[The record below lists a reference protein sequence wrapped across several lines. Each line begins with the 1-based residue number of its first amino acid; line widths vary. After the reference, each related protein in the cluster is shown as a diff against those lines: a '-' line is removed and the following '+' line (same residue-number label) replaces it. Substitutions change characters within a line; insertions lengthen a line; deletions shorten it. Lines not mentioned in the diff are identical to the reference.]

1 MMPLAKAYRELFP
14 IEETSQGFFTW
25 LRGYFLR
32 FETVGNNTTLVRVP
46 LARMTSNQKRSL
58 DEHLLLRKSDHLI
71 KEIILR
77 DNELS
82 FTFRRKTIGAKAQP
96 QKIIDFLSDEAEW
109 LREHGIQPG
118 CAGCGVAG
126 VHEVSRLHDYDFPL
140 CESCQTDLRQTLRQR
155 LSNDET
161 GRNYLSGLVG
171 AVIGSAVGA
180 ALFFIV
186 AYFTQ
191 RLFSVLAIIIG
202 LFAVGLYQKLKG
214 KRTVVGGVMVGFIT
228 TLVAVVAYF
237 LYLYV
242 LLRGIYDITPMT
254 FLRNLDA
261 VFAIPGVVSD
271 LVFYLLFV
279 LLSVFISMNGFI
291 KDVKRRQVTMAEL
304 GIRSKNDV
312 I

>member
-1 MMPLAKAYRELFP
+1 MTPLAKAFRELLP

-32 FETVGNNTTLVRVP
+32 FEPVGNNATLVRVP
-46 LARMTSNQKRSL
+46 LAIMTSNQKHSL
-58 DEHLLLRKSDHLI
+58 VEHILLRKSDRLI
-71 KEIILR
+71 KEMELR
-77 DNELS
+77 ENELS
-82 FTFRRKTIGAKAQP
+82 YTFRRKTIGAKAQP
-96 QKIIDFLSDEAEW
+96 QQIIDFLSDEAEW
-109 LREHGIQPG
+109 LREQAIQPG
-118 CAGCGVAG
+118 CAGCAVAG
-126 VHEVSRLHDYDFPL
+126 VHEVSRLHDYDLPL
-140 CESCQTDLRQTLRQR
+140 CESCHTDLRQTLRQR
-155 LSNDET
+155 LSSDET

-180 ALFFIV
+180 ALFFVV

-214 KRTVVGGVMVGFIT
+214 KLTVAGGIMVGLVT
-228 TLVAVVAYF
+228 TLVAVTAYF
-237 LYLYV
+237 MYLYV

-254 FLRNLDA
+254 FVRNLDA
-261 VFAIPGVVSD
+261 VFVIPGVVSD
-271 LVFYLLFV
+271 LLFYLLFV
-279 LLSVFISMNGFI
+279 LLSVFIRMNGFI